1 MPVQL
6 SHTTVAALT
15 YLLVRWVGGVGHR
28 ASVQK
33 ARRTKS
39 RDPNGLQ
46 LKVRAPRL
54 QVKYIVS
61 NQVKLKA

>member
-15 YLLVRWVGGVGHR
+15 YVLVRWVGGVGHR

-46 LKVRAPRL
+46 LKVRAPTL